1 MVTPPKAWLV
11 VFPLLRNLRKMEH
24 NRELYNGM
32 AHAAGGGGSIGAWSS
47 GGALAGLGIFWAKKM
62 MISPSNYETPPP
74 HVESQFPA

>member
-1 MVTPPKAWLV
+1 
-11 VFPLLRNLRKMEH
+11 MEWPMPQ
-24 NRELYNGM
+24 E
-32 AHAAGGGGSIGAWSS
+32 GGGSIGAWSS